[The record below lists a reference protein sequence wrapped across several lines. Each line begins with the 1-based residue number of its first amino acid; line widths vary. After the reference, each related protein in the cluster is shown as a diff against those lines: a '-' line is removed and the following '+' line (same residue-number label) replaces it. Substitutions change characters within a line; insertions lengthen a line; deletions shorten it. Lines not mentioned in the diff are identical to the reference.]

1 MVIEKRKKVTGSECL
16 KYINKPI
23 GLVDKSRLGNGVTE
37 YLNTMQATD
46 PHYRNWYAGT
56 IRNAIGAVQY
66 GKQFSW
72 SDSVQINKF
81 NHDPSK
87 RIVGWVSN
95 EYDDGGIHC
104 FILGNEKFSVNAQH
118 VHYYSV
124 IGTMQY
130 IFNELKQTY
139 DKKAGYNF
147 DPGVSYYVPTN
158 GCNTSINDVN
168 HGIPETVNLIGML
181 DYNVGFTDFAPS
193 FYAQPSIDTSQMSG
207 KMLTPNA
214 TTSLEF
220 GKGLT
225 GLNIYFRTDAMSDP
239 LALLQGDFWGY
250 AKGKNQE
257 FFAMCPPSF
266 DDYNMFNT
274 YTVDIG
280 DIITSTNLV
289 ATPYNIILTRNLSL
303 AQAYLS
309 DGILPSD
316 AFLYPLDWDEL
327 PRFTPDDDPDDDDNP
342 DDDEDDGDDGRDV
355 DPTPLTAPIVTPQ
368 MLDANNVYWLGVG
381 EYGQF
386 LNWFWFDIQQFSV
399 LDPTTWDNLSDNI
412 LGLYNNLAETVVAV
426 RFMPIKPKWVGDID
440 ETKQPIKLGMIQ
452 DYRTHDVFNKY
463 AQLEPRLIGSIDI
476 PNKFNNYKYLN
487 LSPYSQLSLYL
498 PFYGFADLD
507 IDMFTGHKLT
517 VYAVYDILSG
527 SIVYYVYYDDT
538 ALVNYYM
545 AKISVDVPITLQT
558 AYDRDRAM
566 NQNITESIVNGGS
579 LLTSIVGGNPI
590 GMTLAAGNLASAPS
604 ASAPMLV
611 KGYGSE
617 QGILFTPSK
626 CAIYLRRPTTVKKGS
641 AFKSTVGNLWCRTAR
656 LSNLSGFTQCQNP
669 HITFRGNTYVTEE
682 GETTDKKLLPLA
694 EEIEEIY
701 DYLTKGVI
709 L

>member
-1 MVIEKRKKVTGSECL
+1 MARKKVTGSECL
-16 KYINKPI
+16 TYIGKPI
-23 GLVDKSRLGNGVTE
+23 GFVDKSRFQSGVTD
-37 YLNTMQATD
+37 YLQNIDAQNVR
-46 PHYRNWYAGT
+46 YRNWYAGM
-56 IRNAIGAVQY
+56 IRNATGGVQ

-72 SDSVQINKF
+72 SDAVHIRRF
-81 NHDPSK
+81 NHNPDK
-87 RIVGWVSN
+87 RIVGYVAN
-95 EYDDGGIHC
+95 TYDDGGLHV
-104 FILGNEKFSVNAQH
+104 FILGNEQLTYHSEH
-118 VHYYSV
+118 VHQLMV
-124 IGTMQY
+124 IGTMPY

-139 DKKAGYNF
+139 DKQGEYPF
-147 DPGVSYYVPTN
+147 DPVVTYYEQNN
-158 GCNTSINDVN
+158 GCNAYIQDVN
-168 HGIPETVNLIGML
+168 HVGVSVVDLVNML
-181 DYNVGFTDFAPS
+181 DYDVPFTENETA
-193 FYAQPSIDTSQMSG
+193 FYTMESLDTSAMTDN
-207 KMLTPNA
+207 MLTPYVS
-214 TTSLEF
+214 TSLEF
-220 GKGLT
+220 GKGQT
-225 GLNIYFRTDAMSDP
+225 GLNIYFRDDAKNDP
-239 LALLQGDFWGY
+239 LALLQGDFWNY

-257 FFAMCPPSF
+257 YYALCPFSF
-266 DDYNMFNT
+266 ETAELFNN

-280 DIITSTNLV
+280 TIITSTNLV
-289 ATPYNIILTRNLSL
+289 ATPYNIILTHSL
-303 AQAYLS
+303 TEAQAYLS

-316 AFLYPLDWDEL
+316 AFLYPLDWDNL

-342 DDDEDDGDDGRDV
+342 DDDDDDGDDGRDV
-355 DPTPLTAPIVTPQ
+355 DPTPMTAPIVTPQ

-386 LNWFWFDIQQFSV
+386 LTWFWFDIQQFSV

-426 RFMPIKPKWVGDID
+426 RFMPIKPEWVGGID

-452 DYRTHDVFNKY
+452 DYRSHDVFNKY
-463 AQLEPRLIGSIDI
+463 ARLEPRLIGSIDI

-527 SIVYYVYYDDT
+527 SMVYYVYYDDT

-545 AKISVDVPITLQT
+545 AKIAVDVPITLQT

-669 HITFRGNTYVTEE
+669 HITFRGNTYVTED

-701 DYLTKGVI
+701 DYLSKGVI